1 MTFLENP
8 TFAVIP
14 EGLNAKLKSSKA
26 MLNTKTTIYN
36 QLLIKSFS
44 LTYSFETIWEQSLE
58 QDNDDDYILVL
69 Y

>member
-44 LTYSFETIWEQSLE
+44 LTYSFETI
-58 QDNDDDYILVL
+58 
-69 Y
+69 